1 MQALA
6 RHLARATRTAAGY
19 AVAATAAAAMLA
31 LSASGAAADKKYG
44 PGASDTEILFGQTM
58 PYSGPAS
65 AYGVIGK
72 AQEAY
77 FRMLNEHGGVNGR
90 KLRMLSYDDGY
101 SPPKTVEQ
109 IRKLVEQDNVLFTF
123 QTLGTPSNAAIQ
135 KYMNQKKVPQ
145 LFVSTGASRFSEPK
159 EFPWTMGFNPTY
171 LTEGR
176 IYGRYIRAHK
186 PDGKIAILYQ
196 NDDFGREVIT
206 GLRQGLGA
214 GADKMIIAEV
224 SYEVTDPTVDS
235 QMVRLKNSGADVF
248 VNLTTPKFAA
258 QAIRKAAELQWK
270 PMHLLTV
277 NSVSITQVLK
287 PAGVDNAKGILSIG
301 YLKDWTDP
309 AWKDDAGMKKW
320 SAFMDKYMPG
330 SDKDNAVYLY
340 AYTAAQLL
348 EQVLKAAGDDLT
360 RENIMKQAASMKDVT
375 LDLFLPGMS
384 VNTSPTD
391 YLVVEQMR
399 MARFD
404 GERWVPFGELIDA
417 SDSR

>member
-1 MQALA
+1 MKKP
-6 RHLARATRTAAGY
+6 AGSFLKRS
-19 AVAATAAAAMLA
+19 VLAAA
-31 LSASGAAADKKYG
+31 GAAAVLLAGVAGVSAAGKKYG
-44 PGASDTEILFGQTM
+44 PGVSDTEIVFGQTM

-72 AQEAY
+72 AEEAY
-77 FRMLNEHGGVNGR
+77 FRMVNDRGGINGR

-109 IRKLVEQDNVLFTF
+109 IRRLVEQDNVLFTF

-145 LFVSTGASRFSEPK
+145 LFVSTGASRFSDPK

-176 IYGRYIRAHK
+176 IYGRYIRKNH

-196 NDDFGREVIT
+196 NDDFGREVIQ
-206 GLRQGLGA
+206 GLRQGLGDA
-214 GADKMIIAEV
+214 ADRMIIAEV

-235 QMVRLKNSGADVF
+235 QMVKLKNSGANIF

-258 QAIRKAAELQWK
+258 QSIRKAAEIGWK
-270 PMHLLTV
+270 PIQLLTV
-277 NSVSITQVLK
+277 NSVSITQVLV
-287 PAGVDNAKGILSIG
+287 PAGVENARGIMSIG

-309 AWKDDAGMKKW
+309 EWKDDPGMKRW
-320 SAFMDKYMPG
+320 EAFMDRYLPG
-330 SDKDNAVYLY
+330 ADKANASYLY
-340 AYTAAQLL
+340 AYTAAQLM
-348 EQVLKAAGDDLT
+348 EHVLRQAGDDLT
-360 RENIMKQAASMKDVT
+360 RENIMKTAASLKDVK
-375 LDLFLPGMS
+375 LDLLLPGMTI
-384 VNTSPTD
+384 NTSPDD
-391 YLVVEQMR
+391 YLVIEQMR

-404 GERWVPFGELIDA
+404 GERWAPFGELIDA
-417 SDSR
+417 SDVR

>member
-1 MQALA
+1 MASGFA
-6 RHLARATRTAAGY
+6 M
-19 AVAATAAAAMLA
+19 AATAAATMLA
-31 LSASGAAADKKYG
+31 LSASGAAAEPKYG
-44 PGASDTEILFGQTM
+44 PGASDKEILFGQTM

-65 AYGVIGK
+65 SYGVIGK

-77 FRMLNEHGGVNGR
+77 FRMLNEQGGINGR

-176 IYGRYIRAHK
+176 IYGRYIRANK

-214 GADKMIIAEV
+214 GADKMIVAEV

-235 QMVRLKNSGADVF
+235 QMVRLKNSGADIF

-270 PMHLLTV
+270 PMHVLTV

-287 PAGVDNAKGILSIG
+287 PAGLENAKGLLSIG

-309 AWKDDAGMKKW
+309 AWKGDAGLKKW
-320 SAFMDKYMPG
+320 SDFMDKYMPG
-330 SDKDNAVYLY
+330 ADKDNAVYLY

-348 EQVLKAAGDDLT
+348 EKVLRAAGDDLT
-360 RENIMKQAASMKDVT
+360 RENIMKQAASMKNVT

-391 YLVVEQMR
+391 YLVIEQMR

-404 GERWVPFGELIDA
+404 GERWVPFGDLIDA
-417 SDSR
+417 SASH

>member
-6 RHLARATRTAAGY
+6 RCVARATRTVAGY
-19 AVAATAAAAMLA
+19 AAAATAAAAMLA
-31 LSASGAAADKKYG
+31 LSASGAAAGKKYG

-65 AYGVIGK
+65 SYGVIGK

-176 IYGRYIRAHK
+176 IYGRYIRAAR
-186 PDGKIAILYQ
+186 PDGKIAVLYQ

-235 QMVRLKNSGADVF
+235 QMVRLKNSGADIF

-270 PMHLLTV
+270 PMHLLSV

-320 SAFMDKYMPG
+320 SDFMDKYMPG
-330 SDKDNAVYLY
+330 ADKDNAVYLY

-404 GERWVPFGELIDA
+404 GERWVPFGDLIDA
-417 SDSR
+417 STSH